1 MEILFILSIIF
12 EKLLEIMKTF
22 LNIVSKISLA
32 LFLIA
37 APFLFVGF
45 GREFWKIIK
54 TVSLDNPRWTA
65 FLLGTIVFIPV
76 HFIAKTFFNSLWCY
90 LETLEHELSHL
101 LIGLLFLKIPVG
113 IRVSAHNGG
122 EVRQIGFGTTGQ
134 IWVTLAPYFFPTV
147 SLVVVVIAYFANLNN
162 FTLLTIL
169 GFTTAF
175 HLVSNWAETSFR
187 QTDLQKAGI
196 VKTILILPVMNL
208 IFYGIVL
215 AFTANGGK
223 GLSAFFSNGFS
234 QSIQTINEI
243 WNFLT

>member
-1 MEILFILSIIF
+1 
-12 EKLLEIMKTF
+12 MKAL

-54 TVSLDNPRWTA
+54 TVSLDNSRWTA
-65 FLLGTIVFIPV
+65 FLLGAFVFVPV
-76 HFIAKTFFNSLWCY
+76 HFVAKRFFNSLWCY

-113 IRVSAHNGG
+113 IRVSAHEGG

-147 SLVVVVIAYFANLNN
+147 SLFVVIVAYFANLNN
-162 FTLLTIL
+162 FNLLTIL

-175 HLVSNWAETSFR
+175 HLVSNWTETSFR

-196 VKTILILPVMNL
+196 LKTILILPVMNL

-223 GLSAFFSNGFS
+223 GLTSFFSSGLSLTLETFS
-234 QSIQTINEI
+234 AL
-243 WNFLT
+243 WKFLT